1 MRDEEPDAPRRKAKG
16 ERRKAPFPIAPQR
29 MLDTVAAFE
38 TVIRSLETGAT
49 VVVGR

>member
-1 MRDEEPDAPRRKAKG
+1 MRSSG

-38 TVIRSLETGAT
+38 AVIRPLETGAT
-49 VVVGR
+49 VVVRR